1 MDAKLSHCF
10 SSDCISADAGITDG
24 GDLVFDPPKPPPPP
38 LALFFCFFAA
48 CRVVIGRDRCGQ
60 VKAADW
66 VDKKRLAKA
75 NHSSDAAIMVS
86 IVNLEK

>member
-1 MDAKLSHCF
+1 M
-10 SSDCISADAGITDG
+10 
-24 GDLVFDPPKPPPPP
+24 
-38 LALFFCFFAA
+38 
-48 CRVVIGRDRCGQ
+48 IGRDRCGQ

-86 IVNLEK
+86 ISRNEKNQGMIRSSFRKMRETFFMSEVGCRMEPSHDDACRGMIK